1 MGASHG
7 SGVTLPCAAPIFCAQ
22 HVSFRMEKTDMGSHL
37 MQRLNAF
44 ADAFSFFL
52 VWLQNSPF
60 ILSLLAGLTLPFIF
74 HLPREERK
82 NAPFWLKSVACVSI
96 FFFIS
101 GTLSPLTVQGLS
113 YFLKSLN
120 NNILFSVPLWIMTM
134 IFTAAGLIFHITV
147 RRLLAGEIDNLRHRM
162 IKKSG
167 LERKART
174 DVRKVKELLPGS
186 TEYNPLDYIDLKK
199 GVFIGLNKD
208 DQPQYITLKEFR
220 TQHAA
225 IIGTTGSGKGITATV
240 LLYQAILSGE
250 AVFVEDPKD
259 DEWAPHVLREACKK
273 AGKKFTLINLN
284 KLNYQLDLLADISH
298 EQLEEL
304 FNAGF
309 SLAKKG
315 EASDFYRIKDR
326 RAARNTAAI
335 YKKRMTL
342 RDLFNT
348 DFVQSLREDVP
359 AFCGELEEIALVNS
373 INAKNGFSLKYVF
386 DEGGCCYII
395 GSTRN
400 QKIISAQ
407 RMILTRLIQ
416 IAETRDRINST
427 PRTVA
432 IFLDEL
438 KYHLSRPALEG
449 LGTARDKVVH
459 IFMAF
464 QATDDLRDCPSDL
477 NGDSVTGAVIENAK
491 FKLIYK
497 IQNPETAEWAA
508 KMTGSILVDDEMRKI
523 RTDLSLTEKVDTD
536 RMIRQAES
544 YYVDSNMFL
553 NLPEKVGFV
562 FTSTELP
569 RATKMFQIKV
579 KKENI
584 ELLSFEYKQATP
596 NKNERQENKP
606 SINL

>member
-1 MGASHG
+1 MGAAHG

-113 YFLKSLN
+113 YFFKSL

>member
-1 MGASHG
+1 M
-7 SGVTLPCAAPIFCAQ
+7 
-22 HVSFRMEKTDMGSHL
+22 DSHL

-52 VWLQNSPF
+52 LWLQNSPV

-96 FFFIS
+96 FFFIF
-101 GTLSPLTVQGLS
+101 GTISPLTIQGLS
-113 YFLKSLN
+113 YFFKSLD
-120 NNILFSVPLWIMTM
+120 NNILFRVPLWIMTI
-134 IFTAAGLIFHITV
+134 IFTAAGLIFHIAA
-147 RRLLAGEIDNLRHRM
+147 RRLLAGEIDNLKHRM
-162 IKKSG
+162 IKKSK
-167 LERKART
+167 LERNTRT
-174 DVRKVKELLPGS
+174 DVRKVKELLPDS
-186 TEYNPLDYIDLKK
+186 IEYNPLDYIDLKK

-208 DQPQYITLKEFR
+208 DQPQYITIKEFK

-225 IIGTTGSGKGITATV
+225 IIGTTGSGKGVTATV
-240 LLYQAILSGE
+240 LLYQAILLGE

-284 KLNYQLDLLADISH
+284 KLNFQLDLLADISH

-304 FNAGF
+304 FNA
-309 SLAKKG
+309 
-315 EASDFYRIKDR
+315 
-326 RAARNTAAI
+326 
-335 YKKRMTL
+335 
-342 RDLFNT
+342 

-373 INAKNGFSLKYVF
+373 INAKNGFSLKEVF
-386 DEGGCCYII
+386 DDGGCCYII

-427 PRTVA
+427 PRTVS

-449 LGTARDKVVH
+449 LGTARDKGVH

-464 QATDDLRDCPSDL
+464 QAIDDLRDCPSDL
-477 NGDSVTGAVIENAK
+477 NGDSVIGAIIENAK

-508 KMTGSILVDDEMRKI
+508 KMTGSILVDDEMRKV

-569 RATKMFQIKV
+569 RATKMFQVQV

-596 NKNERQENKP
+596 EKNESQEHKP

>member
-1 MGASHG
+1 
-7 SGVTLPCAAPIFCAQ
+7 
-22 HVSFRMEKTDMGSHL
+22 MGSHL

-52 VWLQNSPF
+52 LWLQNSPV

-101 GTLSPLTVQGLS
+101 GTLSPLTIQVLS
-113 YFLKSLN
+113 YFFKSLD
-120 NNILFSVPLWIMTM
+120 NNILFRVPLWIMSIT
-134 IFTAAGLIFHITV
+134 FTAAGLIFHIIA
-147 RRLLAGEIDNLRHRM
+147 RRLLAGEIDNLRHQM
-162 IKKSG
+162 IKKSK
-167 LERKART
+167 LERNTRT
-174 DVRKVKELLPGS
+174 DVRKVKELLPDS

-199 GVFIGLNKD
+199 GIFIGLNKD

-225 IIGTTGSGKGITATV
+225 IIGTTGSGKGVTATV

-335 YKKRMTL
+335 YEKGMTL

-348 DFVQSLREDVP
+348 DFVQALREDVP

-373 INAKNGFSLKYVF
+373 INAKNGFSLKEVF

-427 PRTVA
+427 PRTIA

-438 KYHLSRPALEG
+438 KYHLSRPAMEG
-449 LGTARDKVVH
+449 LGTARDKGVH

-477 NGDSVTGAVIENAK
+477 NGDSVIGAVIENAK

-508 KMTGSILVDDEMRKI
+508 KMTGSILVDDEMRKV

-544 YYVDSNMFL
+544 YYIDSNMFL

-569 RATKMFQIKV
+569 RATKMFQVQV

-584 ELLSFEYKQATP
+584 GLLSFEYKQATP
-596 NKNERQENKP
+596 GKNESQENKP

>member
-1 MGASHG
+1 
-7 SGVTLPCAAPIFCAQ
+7 
-22 HVSFRMEKTDMGSHL
+22 MGSHL

-52 VWLQNSPF
+52 VWLQNNPV

-74 HLPREERK
+74 YLPREERK

-101 GTLSPLTVQGLS
+101 GPLSPLTIQVLS
-113 YFLKSLN
+113 YFFKSLD
-120 NNILFSVPLWIMTM
+120 NNILFRVPLWIMSIT
-134 IFTAAGLIFHITV
+134 FTVAGLIFHITA

-162 IKKSG
+162 IKKSK
-167 LERKART
+167 LERNTRT
-174 DVRKVKELLPGS
+174 DVRKVKELLPDS

-199 GVFIGLNKD
+199 GIFIGLNKD

-225 IIGTTGSGKGITATV
+225 IIGTTGSGKGVTATV

-335 YKKRMTL
+335 YEKGMTL

-373 INAKNGFSLKYVF
+373 INATRGFSLKEVF
-386 DEGGCCYII
+386 DKGGCCYII

-438 KYHLSRPALEG
+438 KYHLSRPAMEG
-449 LGTARDKVVH
+449 LGTARDKGVH

-464 QATDDLRDCPSDL
+464 QAIDDLRDCPSDL
-477 NGDSVTGAVIENAK
+477 NGDSVIGAVVENAK

-508 KMTGSILVDDEMRKI
+508 KMTGSIMVDDEMRKI
-523 RTDLSLTEKVDTD
+523 RTDLSLTEKVQTD

-544 YYVDSNMFL
+544 YYIDSNMFL

-569 RATKMFQIKV
+569 RATKMFQV
-579 KKENI
+579 QVRKENI
-584 ELLSFEYKQATP
+584 GLLSFEYKQATP
-596 NKNERQENKP
+596 GKNESQENKP

>member
-1 MGASHG
+1 
-7 SGVTLPCAAPIFCAQ
+7 
-22 HVSFRMEKTDMGSHL
+22 MGSHL

-52 VWLQNSPF
+52 VWLQNSPV

-101 GTLSPLTVQGLS
+101 GTLSPLTIQVLS
-113 YFLKSLN
+113 YFFKSLD
-120 NNILFSVPLWIMTM
+120 NNILFRVPLWIMSIT
-134 IFTAAGLIFHITV
+134 FTAAGLIFHIIA
-147 RRLLAGEIDNLRHRM
+147 RRLLAGEIDNLRHQM
-162 IKKSG
+162 IKKSK
-167 LERKART
+167 LERNTRT
-174 DVRKVKELLPGS
+174 DVRKVKELLPDS

-199 GVFIGLNKD
+199 GIFIGLNKD

-225 IIGTTGSGKGITATV
+225 IIGTTGSGKGVTATV

-284 KLNYQLDLLADISH
+284 KLNYQLNLLADISH

-335 YKKRMTL
+335 YEKGMTL

-373 INAKNGFSLKYVF
+373 INATSGFSLKEVF
-386 DEGGCCYII
+386 DKGGCCYII

-438 KYHLSRPALEG
+438 KYHLSRPAMEG
-449 LGTARDKVVH
+449 LGTARDKGVH

-477 NGDSVTGAVIENAK
+477 NGDSVIGAVIENAK

-508 KMTGSILVDDEMRKI
+508 KMTGSILVDDEMRKV

-544 YYVDSNMFL
+544 YYIDSNMFL

-569 RATKMFQIKV
+569 RATKMFQVQV

-584 ELLSFEYKQATP
+584 GLLSFEYKQATP
-596 NKNERQENKP
+596 GKNESQENKP

>member
-1 MGASHG
+1 
-7 SGVTLPCAAPIFCAQ
+7 
-22 HVSFRMEKTDMGSHL
+22 MGSHL

-52 VWLQNSPF
+52 LWLQNSPV

-74 HLPREERK
+74 HLPREDRK

-101 GTLSPLTVQGLS
+101 GTLSPLAIQGLS
-113 YFLKSLN
+113 YFFKPLD
-120 NNILFSVPLWIMTM
+120 NNILFRVPLWIMTVT
-134 IFTAAGLIFHITV
+134 FTAAGLIFHIAA
-147 RRLLAGEIDNLRHRM
+147 RRLLAGEIDNFKHRL
-162 IKKSG
+162 IKKSK
-167 LERKART
+167 LERNTRT
-174 DVRKVKELLPGS
+174 DVRKVKELLPDS
-186 TEYNPLDYIDLKK
+186 TEYNPLDYIDLNK

-208 DQPQYITLKEFR
+208 DQPQYITIKEFR

-225 IIGTTGSGKGITATV
+225 IIGTTGSGKGVTATV

-284 KLNYQLDLLADISH
+284 KLNFQLDLLADISH

-335 YKKRMTL
+335 HEKGMTL

-359 AFCGELEEIALVNS
+359 AFFGELEEIALVNS
-373 INAKNGFSLKYVF
+373 INATNGFSLKEVF

-416 IAETRDRINST
+416 IAETRDRINTT

-449 LGTARDKVVH
+449 LGTARDKGVH

-477 NGDSVTGAVIENAK
+477 NGDSVIGAVIENAK

-508 KMTGSILVDDEMRKI
+508 RMTGSILVDDEMRKV

-562 FTSTELP
+562 FTTTELP
-569 RATKMFQIKV
+569 RATKMFQV
-579 KKENI
+579 QVRKENI
-584 ELLSFEYKQATP
+584 ELLSFEYKQTTP
-596 NKNERQENKP
+596 GKNESQEHKP

>member
-1 MGASHG
+1 
-7 SGVTLPCAAPIFCAQ
+7 
-22 HVSFRMEKTDMGSHL
+22 
-37 MQRLNAF
+37 
-44 ADAFSFFL
+44 
-52 VWLQNSPF
+52 
-60 ILSLLAGLTLPFIF
+60 
-74 HLPREERK
+74 
-82 NAPFWLKSVACVSI
+82 
-96 FFFIS
+96 
-101 GTLSPLTVQGLS
+101 
-113 YFLKSLN
+113 
-120 NNILFSVPLWIMTM
+120 
-134 IFTAAGLIFHITV
+134 
-147 RRLLAGEIDNLRHRM
+147 
-162 IKKSG
+162 
-167 LERKART
+167 
-174 DVRKVKELLPGS
+174 
-186 TEYNPLDYIDLKK
+186 
-199 GVFIGLNKD
+199 
-208 DQPQYITLKEFR
+208 
-220 TQHAA
+220 
-225 IIGTTGSGKGITATV
+225 
-240 LLYQAILSGE
+240 
-250 AVFVEDPKD
+250 
-259 DEWAPHVLREACKK
+259 
-273 AGKKFTLINLN
+273 
-284 KLNYQLDLLADISH
+284 
-298 EQLEEL
+298 
-304 FNAGF
+304 
-309 SLAKKG
+309 
-315 EASDFYRIKDR
+315 
-326 RAARNTAAI
+326 
-335 YKKRMTL
+335 MTL

-373 INAKNGFSLKYVF
+373 INATNGFSLKEVF

-449 LGTARDKVVH
+449 LGTARDKGVH

-464 QATDDLRDCPSDL
+464 QAIDDLRDCPSDL
-477 NGDSVTGAVIENAK
+477 NGDSVIGAIIENAK

-508 KMTGSILVDDEMRKI
+508 KMTGSILVDDEMRKV

-569 RATKMFQIKV
+569 RATKMFQVQV

-596 NKNERQENKP
+596 EKNESQEHKP

>member
-7 SGVTLPCAAPIFCAQ
+7 SGVTLPCDAPIFCAQ

-52 VWLQNSPF
+52 LWLQNSPV

-113 YFLKSLN
+113 YFFKSLD

-162 IKKSG
+162 IKKSR
-167 LERKART
+167 LERKTRT

-335 YKKRMTL
+335 YEKGMTL

-348 DFVQSLREDVP
+348 DFVQALREDVP

-373 INAKNGFSLKYVF
+373 VNATSGFSLKEVF

-449 LGTARDKVVH
+449 LGTARDKGVH

-569 RATKMFQIKV
+569 RATKMFQVKV

>member
-1 MGASHG
+1 
-7 SGVTLPCAAPIFCAQ
+7 
-22 HVSFRMEKTDMGSHL
+22 MGSHL

-52 VWLQNSPF
+52 LWLQNSPV

-74 HLPREERK
+74 HLPREDRK

-101 GTLSPLTVQGLS
+101 GTLSPLTIQGLS
-113 YFLKSLN
+113 YFFKPLD
-120 NNILFSVPLWIMTM
+120 NNILFRVPLWIMTVT
-134 IFTAAGLIFHITV
+134 FTAAGLIFHIAA
-147 RRLLAGEIDNLRHRM
+147 RRLLAGEIDNFKHGL
-162 IKKSG
+162 IKKSK
-167 LERKART
+167 LERNTRT
-174 DVRKVKELLPGS
+174 DVRKVKELLPDS
-186 TEYNPLDYIDLKK
+186 TEYNPLDYIDLNK

-208 DQPQYITLKEFR
+208 DQPQYITIKEFR

-225 IIGTTGSGKGITATV
+225 IIGTTGSGKGVTATV

-284 KLNYQLDLLADISH
+284 KLNFQLDLLADISH
-298 EQLEEL
+298 EQLEEI

-335 YKKRMTL
+335 HEKGMTL

-359 AFCGELEEIALVNS
+359 AFFGELEEIALVNS
-373 INAKNGFSLKYVF
+373 INATNGFSLKEVF

-407 RMILTRLIQ
+407 RMILTQLIQ

-449 LGTARDKVVH
+449 LGTARDKGVH

-477 NGDSVTGAVIENAK
+477 NGDSVIGAVIENAK

-508 KMTGSILVDDEMRKI
+508 RMTGSILVDDEMRKV

-569 RATKMFQIKV
+569 RATKMFQVQV

-596 NKNERQENKP
+596 GKNESQEHKP

>member
-1 MGASHG
+1 MGAAHG

-52 VWLQNSPF
+52 LWLQNSPV

-96 FFFIS
+96 FFFIF

-113 YFLKSLN
+113 YFFKSLD
-120 NNILFSVPLWIMTM
+120 NNILFRVPLWIMTV
-134 IFTAAGLIFHITV
+134 IFTVAGLIFHIAA
-147 RRLLAGEIDNLRHRM
+147 RRLLAGEIDNLKHRM
-162 IKKSG
+162 IKKSR
-167 LERKART
+167 LERNTRT
-174 DVRKVKELLPGS
+174 DVRKVKELLPDS
-186 TEYNPLDYIDLKK
+186 TEYNPIDYIDLKK

-225 IIGTTGSGKGITATV
+225 IIGTTGSGKGVTATV

-335 YKKRMTL
+335 YEKGMTL

-373 INAKNGFSLKYVF
+373 INAKNGFSLKEVF

-438 KYHLSRPALEG
+438 KYHLSRPAMEG
-449 LGTARDKVVH
+449 LGTARDK
-459 IFMAF
+459 AF
-464 QATDDLRDCPSDL
+464 
-477 NGDSVTGAVIENAK
+477 
-491 FKLIYK
+491 IYL
-497 IQNPETAEWAA
+497 W
-508 KMTGSILVDDEMRKI
+508 LFR
-523 RTDLSLTEKVDTD
+523 R
-536 RMIRQAES
+536 
-544 YYVDSNMFL
+544 
-553 NLPEKVGFV
+553 
-562 FTSTELP
+562 
-569 RATKMFQIKV
+569 
-579 KKENI
+579 
-584 ELLSFEYKQATP
+584 
-596 NKNERQENKP
+596 
-606 SINL
+606 

>member
-1 MGASHG
+1 
-7 SGVTLPCAAPIFCAQ
+7 
-22 HVSFRMEKTDMGSHL
+22 MGSHL

-52 VWLQNSPF
+52 VWLQNSPV

-82 NAPFWLKSVACVSI
+82 NAPLWLKSVACVSI

-101 GTLSPLTVQGLS
+101 GTLSPLTIQVLS
-113 YFLKSLN
+113 YFFKSLD
-120 NNILFSVPLWIMTM
+120 NNILFRVPLWIMSIT
-134 IFTAAGLIFHITV
+134 FTATGLIFHIIA

-162 IKKSG
+162 IKKSK
-167 LERKART
+167 LERNTRT
-174 DVRKVKELLPGS
+174 DVRKVKELLPDS

-199 GVFIGLNKD
+199 GIFIGLNKD

-225 IIGTTGSGKGITATV
+225 IIGTTGSGKGVTATV

-335 YKKRMTL
+335 YEKGMTL

-348 DFVQSLREDVP
+348 DFVQALREDVP

-373 INAKNGFSLKYVF
+373 INAKNGFSLKEVF

-438 KYHLSRPALEG
+438 KYHLSRPAMEG
-449 LGTARDKVVH
+449 LGTARDKGVH

-477 NGDSVTGAVIENAK
+477 NGDSVIGAVIENAK

-508 KMTGSILVDDEMRKI
+508 KMTGSILVDDEMRKV

-544 YYVDSNMFL
+544 YYIDSNMFL

-569 RATKMFQIKV
+569 RATKMFQVQV

-584 ELLSFEYKQATP
+584 GLLSFEYKQATP
-596 NKNERQENKP
+596 GKNESQENKP

>member
-1 MGASHG
+1 M
-7 SGVTLPCAAPIFCAQ
+7 
-22 HVSFRMEKTDMGSHL
+22 DSHL

-52 VWLQNSPF
+52 LWLQNSPV

-74 HLPREERK
+74 HLPREDRK

-101 GTLSPLTVQGLS
+101 GTLSPLTIQGLS
-113 YFLKSLN
+113 YFFKQLDNS
-120 NNILFSVPLWIMTM
+120 ILFRVPLWIMTVT
-134 IFTAAGLIFHITV
+134 FTAAGLIFHIAA
-147 RRLLAGEIDNLRHRM
+147 RRLLAGEIDNFKHRL
-162 IKKSG
+162 IKKSK
-167 LERKART
+167 LERNTRT
-174 DVRKVKELLPGS
+174 DVRKVKELLPDS

-208 DQPQYITLKEFR
+208 DQPQYITIKEFK

-225 IIGTTGSGKGITATV
+225 IIGTTGSGKGVTATV
-240 LLYQAILSGE
+240 LLYQAILSDE

-284 KLNYQLDLLADISH
+284 KLNFQLDLLADISH

-335 YKKRMTL
+335 HEKGMTL

-359 AFCGELEEIALVNS
+359 AFFGELEEIALVNS
-373 INAKNGFSLKYVF
+373 INATNGFSLKEVF

-449 LGTARDKVVH
+449 LGTARDKGVH

-477 NGDSVTGAVIENAK
+477 NGDSVIGAVIENAK

-508 KMTGSILVDDEMRKI
+508 RMTGSILVDDEMRKV

-569 RATKMFQIKV
+569 RATKMFQVQV

-596 NKNERQENKP
+596 GKNESQEHKP

>member
-1 MGASHG
+1 
-7 SGVTLPCAAPIFCAQ
+7 
-22 HVSFRMEKTDMGSHL
+22 MGSHL

-52 VWLQNSPF
+52 LWLQNSPV

-82 NAPFWLKSVACVSI
+82 NSPFWLKSVACVSI
-96 FFFIS
+96 FFFIF
-101 GTLSPLTVQGLS
+101 GAISPLTIQGLS
-113 YFLKSLN
+113 YFFKSLDN
-120 NNILFSVPLWIMTM
+120 SILFRIPLWIMT
-134 IFTAAGLIFHITV
+134 IVFTVAGLIFHIIA
-147 RRLLAGEIDNLRHRM
+147 RRLLAGEIDNLKHRM
-162 IKKSG
+162 IKKSK
-167 LERKART
+167 LERNTKT
-174 DVRKVKELLPGS
+174 DVREVRNLLPDS
-186 TEYNPLDYIDLKK
+186 VEYNPLNYIDLKK
-199 GVFIGLNKD
+199 GVFIGLDKE
-208 DQPQYITLKEFR
+208 DQPQYITVKEFQK
-220 TQHAA
+220 QHAA
-225 IIGTTGSGKGITATV
+225 IIGTTGSGKGISATI
-240 LLYQAILSGE
+240 LLYQAILLDE

-259 DEWAPHVLREACKK
+259 DEWAAHVLREACKL
-273 AGKKFTLINLN
+273 AGKRFVLINLN
-284 KLNYQLDLLADISH
+284 KQNFQLDLLADISK

-315 EASDFYRIKDR
+315 EGADFYRIADR
-326 RAARNTAAI
+326 RAARNTSVI
-335 YKKRMTL
+335 HEKGMTL

-348 DFVQSLREDVP
+348 SFVQSLEEDVP
-359 AFCGELEEIALVNS
+359 AFYGELEEVALVNS
-373 INAKNGFSLKYVF
+373 INATNGFSLKEIF

-427 PRTVA
+427 PRVVA

-449 LGTARDKVVH
+449 LGTARDKSVH

-464 QATDDLRDCPSDL
+464 QAIDDLRDCPADL
-477 NGDSVTGAVIENAK
+477 NGEAVIGAVIENAK
-491 FKLIYK
+491 FKMIYQL
-497 IQNPETAEWAA
+497 QNPETAEWAA
-508 KMTGSILVDDEMRKI
+508 RMTGSILVDDEMRKTK
-523 RTDLSLTEKVDTD
+523 TDISLTEIVETD
-536 RMIRQAES
+536 RMIRQAET

-553 NLPEKVGFV
+553 NLPERVGFI
-562 FTSTELP
+562 FTTKELAK
-569 RATKMFQIKV
+569 ATKMSHILV
-579 KKENI
+579 KKKHI
-584 ELLSFEYKQATP
+584 KLLSFENSQSVQPQTEI
-596 NKNERQENKP
+596 NEQNKP

>member
-52 VWLQNSPF
+52 VWLQNSPV

-101 GTLSPLTVQGLS
+101 GTLSPLTIQVLS
-113 YFLKSLN
+113 YFFKSLD
-120 NNILFSVPLWIMTM
+120 NNILFRVPLWIMSIT
-134 IFTAAGLIFHITV
+134 FTAAGLIFHIIA

-162 IKKSG
+162 IKKSK
-167 LERKART
+167 LERNTRT
-174 DVRKVKELLPGS
+174 DVRKVKELLPDS

-199 GVFIGLNKD
+199 GIFIGLNKD

-225 IIGTTGSGKGITATV
+225 IIGTTGSGKGVTATV

-335 YKKRMTL
+335 YEKGMTL

-348 DFVQSLREDVP
+348 DFVQALREDVP

-373 INAKNGFSLKYVF
+373 INAKNGFSLKEVF

-438 KYHLSRPALEG
+438 KYHLSRPAMEG
-449 LGTARDKVVH
+449 LGTARDKGVH

-477 NGDSVTGAVIENAK
+477 NGDSVIGAVIENAK

-508 KMTGSILVDDEMRKI
+508 KMTGSILVDDEMRKV

-544 YYVDSNMFL
+544 YYIDSNMFL

-569 RATKMFQIKV
+569 RATKMFQVQV

-584 ELLSFEYKQATP
+584 GLLSFEYKQATP
-596 NKNERQENKP
+596 GKNESQENKP